1 MKQNRNDF
9 IAATPGILGGRPRIR
24 DTRISVSAIA
34 CRYRHGYSAEDIA
47 DQYDHLDLA
56 QIYSALAWYHANR
69 AETDAD
75 IFTEEAEYERLAA
88 EHSRLS
94 LCA

>member
-1 MKQNRNDF
+1 MNDF
-9 IAATPGILGGRPRIR
+9 IISTPGILGGRPRIR

-34 CRYRHGYSAEDIA
+34 CRYMQGYSAEEIA
-47 DQYDHLDLA
+47 DQYGHPNLA

-69 AETDAD
+69 ADIDAD
-75 IFTEEAEYERLAA
+75 IFREEAEYERLAA
-88 EHSRLS
+88 EHSRLA